1 MEKPDYL
8 INFGIED
15 NGKLKEAVGP
25 ASKPTLTKRGDEMRI
40 YGRERL
46 HDPWGHLA
54 PGVG

>member
-15 NGKLKEAVGP
+15 NGKLKRGGRSGVKADP
-25 ASKPTLTKRGDEMRI
+25 NKIGDEMRI